1 MLLGM
6 LVLSAQAETAAVADI
21 AQVSSEAPAAEVAA
35 ASTDK
40 ATVEAPTTVPADP
53 APETFRLK
61 QDSPRSEGTSMG
73 AASLQMMAGLMVVLA
88 LIVGLSWL
96 ARRFNLAGVGAASG
110 MKITSAL
117 SVGAKE
123 KILVLEVENQRL
135 LVGVTAQ
142 QISLLRVLGD
152 APDAPASSDF
162 ANRMQTL
169 LKAGSF
175 K

>member
-1 MLLGM
+1 MWRAAWIAMLFG
-6 LVLSAQAETAAVADI
+6 LVVASAQAETATVAVS
-21 AQVSSEAPAAEVAA
+21 AQTSESPAAEVAA
-35 ASTDK
+35 ESTNK
-40 ATVEAPTTVPADP
+40 ATVE

-61 QDSPRSEGTSMG
+61 QDVPRGEGTSMG
-73 AASLQMMAGLMVVLA
+73 AASLQMMAGLIVVLA

-96 ARRFNLAGVGAASG
+96 ARRFNLAGVGAASS
-110 MKITSAL
+110 MKITAAL

-152 APDAPASSDF
+152 APEAPTGSDF

>member
-1 MLLGM
+1 MLFVL
-6 LVLSAQAETAAVADI
+6 LVMSAQAETATVTAS
-21 AQVSSEAPAAEVAA
+21 AQATETPAAEITA

-40 ATVEAPTTVPADP
+40 AIVDAAKTAPATQ

-61 QDSPRSEGTSMG
+61 QDVPRGEGTSMG
-73 AASLQMMAGLMVVLA
+73 AASLQMMAGLIVVLA

-96 ARRFNLAGVGAASG
+96 ARRFNLAGVGAASS
-110 MKITSAL
+110 MKITAAL

-152 APDAPASSDF
+152 APEAPTGSDF